1 MMARDM
7 DLRRI
12 YLLQAVRAVAYGF
25 GSVILGV
32 SLAHSGL
39 SAAQVGLVLAS
50 LLVGSALASLV
61 LVRRADRLG
70 RRRVYRLLYGL
81 MAVAGTIFALT
92 SSLPWLILAGLTGT
106 LSVDVQESGPFT
118 SLEQAMIPEV
128 AGARTTHAF
137 GRYNAVAAL
146 AGAGGALLAGG
157 PAALREVLPSVP
169 PDQRWLLVYAVIG
182 VGGVFLVRGLST
194 AVENPHPPTSEHS
207 PVSPDVMRLA
217 GLFALD
223 SFAGG
228 FVVQS
233 FMVFWFS
240 EQFHASTVLLGV
252 VFAAAGLIQAGSFVA
267 SARIAPR
274 FGLLNTMVFTH
285 LPSNLLL
292 MSVPLAPRLGLAIA
306 LLLLRFALS
315 QMDVPARQT
324 YLAAIA
330 GEDHRA
336 QAAAVT
342 NATRTAAR
350 PLGAPLAGAAV
361 GTSIPGLPFFIAGG
375 LKSMYDIVL
384 YIWFRRVPVP
394 AIESRAREEP
404 Q

>member
-1 MMARDM
+1 V

-39 SAAQVGLVLAS
+39 SSAEVGLILAS
-50 LLVGSALASLV
+50 LLAGSALASLL

-70 RRRVYRLLYGL
+70 RRRVYGVLYGL

-128 AGARTTHAF
+128 AGAGTTHAF

-169 PDQRWLLVYAVIG
+169 PDQRWLLVYAAIG
-182 VGGVFLVRGLST
+182 VAGVFLVRGLSH
-194 AVENPHPPTSEHS
+194 AVENPRPPTTDPT
-207 PVSPDVMRLA
+207 PVSPDVMRLS

-233 FMVFWFS
+233 FMVFWFTK
-240 EQFHASTVLLGV
+240 QFHASTVLMGV
-252 VFAAAGLIQAGSFVA
+252 VFAAAGLVQAGSFVA

-292 MSVPLAPRLGLAIA
+292 MSVPLAPTLGLAIA

-330 GEDHRA
+330 GPEHRS

-342 NATRTAAR
+342 NAARTAAR
-350 PLGAPLAGAAV
+350 PLGAVEAGAAAA
-361 GTSIPGLPFFIAGG
+361 TSIPGLPFFIAGG
-375 LKSMYDIVL
+375 LKSVYDIVL
-384 YIWFRRVPVP
+384 YVWFRRVPVP
-394 AIESRAREEP
+394 VISDRPEEAP
-404 Q
+404 A

>member
-1 MMARDM
+1 M

-39 SAAQVGLVLAS
+39 SAAQVGLILAS
-50 LLVGSALASLV
+50 LLAGSALASLL

-70 RRRVYRLLYGL
+70 RRRVYSLLYGL
-81 MAVAGTIFALT
+81 MAVAGTVFALS
-92 SSLPWLILAGLTGT
+92 SSLPLLILAGLTGT

-128 AGARTTHAF
+128 AGAGTTHAF

-157 PAALREVLPSVP
+157 PAALREVLPGLP
-169 PDQRWLLVYAVIG
+169 PDQRWLLVYAAIG
-182 VGGVFLVRGLST
+182 VVGALLVGGLSP
-194 AVENPHPPTSEHS
+194 AVESQLPPATDPT

-217 GLFALD
+217 GLFAID

-233 FMVFWFS
+233 FMVFWFTN
-240 EQFHASTVLLGV
+240 QFHASTVLMGV
-252 VFAAAGLIQAGSFVA
+252 VFAAAGLIQAGSFLA
-267 SARIAPR
+267 SSRIAPR

-292 MSVPLAPRLGLAIA
+292 MAVPLMPTLGLAIA
-306 LLLLRFALS
+306 VLLLRFALS

-330 GEDHRA
+330 GPDHRA

-342 NATRTAAR
+342 NAARTAAR

-361 GTSIPGLPFFIAGG
+361 GTAVPGLPFFIAGG
-375 LKSMYDIVL
+375 IKSMYDLVL
-384 YIWFRRVPVP
+384 YFWFRRVPVP
-394 AIESRAREEP
+394 VIEDAAKDRRP
-404 Q
+404 